1 MTSNPLRTTTSPL
14 KTFIT
19 LILLSLPVAGGA
31 FGQVRTPAVVNAG
44 GTTVQGDAGQHSFS
58 IGEIGIITIGSN
70 EGQVTQGFLQ
80 PEAPAAGEGFDYYPN
95 PVVTDLYL
103 VNARFVKSIRVFD
116 LSGREVLRTPYT
128 GKPISLEA
136 LSGATYLINT
146 YTADG
151 KPFVKFNIIK
161 Q

>member
-1 MTSNPLRTTTSPL
+1 M
-14 KTFIT
+14 KTLIT
-19 LILLSLPVAGGA
+19 CILLSLPVVRGA

-44 GTTVQGDAGQHSFS
+44 GTTVQGDAGQHTFS
-58 IGEIGIITIGSN
+58 VGEIGIITISSN
-70 EGQVTQGFLQ
+70 EGQVTQGYLQ
-80 PEAPAAGEGFDYYPN
+80 PEAPAAGESFDYYPN

-103 VNARFVKSIRVFD
+103 VNAGFVKSVRVFD
-116 LSGREVLRTPYT
+116 MSGREVMRTAYT
-128 GKPISLEA
+128 GKPISLAA

-151 KPFVKFNIIK
+151 KPFIKFTIIK

>member
-1 MTSNPLRTTTSPL
+1 L
-14 KTFIT
+14 KHFIT
-19 LILLSLPVAGGA
+19 FMLLMLPVAGGA

-80 PEAPAAGEGFDYYPN
+80 PEPPVVGEGFDYYPN

-103 VNARFVKSIRVFD
+103 VNAGFVKSVRVFD
-116 LSGREVLRTPYT
+116 MSGREVLRTGYT

-136 LSGATYLINT
+136 LSGATYLVNT

-151 KPFVKFNIIK
+151 KPFVKFTIIK

>member
-1 MTSNPLRTTTSPL
+1 MRIQTTNNHVPL
-14 KTFIT
+14 KTFIL
-19 LILLSLPVAGGA
+19 LIFLSLPLAGRA
-31 FGQVRTPAVVNAG
+31 SGQVRTPAVVNAG
-44 GTTVQGDAGQHSFS
+44 GTTVEGDAGQHTFS

-103 VNARFVKSIRVFD
+103 VNAGLVKSVRVFD
-116 LSGREVLRTPYT
+116 MAGREVLRTGYT

-136 LSGATYLINT
+136 LSGATYLVNT

-151 KPFVKFNIIK
+151 KPFLKFTIIK